1 MRLAQIW
8 FRFLYAALR
17 FLRFSEIRVCGHAP
31 EASVPTLYL
40 GLHRNGAIDGA
51 VYLAA
56 VPAARLTMSSQLRR
70 SFIGKLIFSGIEFT
84 RSKDKASC
92 AGGPSN
98 QEAFAQCRQALAAG
112 ESLLF
117 FPEGTSDLGPARL
130 PVHPGVASLI
140 AQALEDAPRLR
151 IQAMAAHYENPTA
164 FQSRVHVLLGTPV
177 YAEKSQGMRRAQILA
192 MVNRLFD
199 EVAADFPCAEERR
212 DAEACAYAAALGTS
226 VCYPKALLAIARG
239 SCPGWREAYR
249 AHLRAA
255 EAEKLRLF
263 QGVAHFPLRLPLAY
277 LAYWCALAPLSITGA
292 ALNAP
297 ALLAMRAAEN
307 RLADA
312 PNTRALFGSLAL
324 FFSLALWVP
333 AASVALAACFGAAGP
348 AFYAL
353 ASLGALKTLRRR
365 QKLSCCLA
373 NLLRITPKTRS
384 ETLAL
389 RQRLIAQTESL

>member
-1 MRLAQIW
+1 MRLAQLW

-17 FLRFSEIRVCGHAP
+17 FLRFSDIRVTGPAP
-31 EASVPTLYL
+31 DPSVPTLYL

-56 VPAARLTMSSQLRR
+56 VPEARLTMSSQLRR

-84 RSKDKASC
+84 RAKDKASG

-98 QEAFAQCRQALAAG
+98 QDAFAQCRQALASG
-112 ESLLF
+112 QSLLF

-130 PVHPGVASLI
+130 PIHPGVASLI

-164 FQSRVHVLLGTPV
+164 FQSRVHVLLGTPF

-192 MVNRLFD
+192 MANRLFD
-199 EVAADFPCAEERR
+199 EVAADFSCAEERQG
-212 DAEACAYAAALGTS
+212 AEACAYAAALGTS
-226 VCYPKALLAIARG
+226 VSYPKALQAIARG

-249 AHLRAA
+249 EHLDAA
-255 EAEKLRLF
+255 SREKLSLF
-263 QGVAHFPLRLPLAY
+263 QGIAHFPLRMDFGY
-277 LAYWCALAPLSITGA
+277 FAYWAALAPLGLAGA

-324 FFSLALWVP
+324 FFSLALWIP
-333 AASVALAACFGAAGP
+333 AACSALALAFGPAGP
-348 AFYAL
+348 AFYAA

-365 QKLSCCLA
+365 QKLSCSLA
-373 NLLRITPKTRS
+373 NLLRISPKTRS

-389 RQRLIAQTESL
+389 RQRLIAQTANL